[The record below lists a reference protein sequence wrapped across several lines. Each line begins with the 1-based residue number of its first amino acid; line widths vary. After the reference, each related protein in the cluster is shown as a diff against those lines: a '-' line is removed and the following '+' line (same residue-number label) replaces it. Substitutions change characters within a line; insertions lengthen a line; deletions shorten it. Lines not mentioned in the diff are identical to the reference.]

1 MALPLEDMED
11 IGDIETLEIL
21 DIPSNPFPN
30 KQKKTAEIVFF
41 SVSGGT
47 FLLTLCRYYSK
58 IDIETK

>member
-30 KQKKTAEIVFF
+30 KQKKNSRNRVFF
-41 SVSGGT
+41 RQQGYIS
-47 FLLTLCRYYSK
+47 
-58 IDIETK
+58 IDPMSILQ